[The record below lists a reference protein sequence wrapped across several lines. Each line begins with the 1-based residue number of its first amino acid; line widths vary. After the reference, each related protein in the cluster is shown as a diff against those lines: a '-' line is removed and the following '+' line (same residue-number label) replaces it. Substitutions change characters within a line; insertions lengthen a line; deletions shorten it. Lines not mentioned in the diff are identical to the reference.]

1 MPCILYCEA
10 TSAGPCRFNFPVIIC
25 ARDVSVHQAVY
36 GNERGLEMYQL
47 NTLSP
52 EDYLEPECPLCM
64 EPAHQDYSVVP
75 VPQQRIK
82 DKLDH
87 FMNTKD
93 YEGAERHLHYW
104 LDEAERGHDLRGRL
118 LVCNELIGV
127 YRKIGK
133 KEESFRFCAE
143 ALALLK
149 EMDYEESISAGTT
162 FVNAATAYSAFGEH
176 EDALAL
182 FLKARNLYERIPHTP
197 PHLLGGLYNNM
208 ALTYQALGR
217 YEEAFQFYHQALEK
231 MSLVSGGVLEQ
242 AVTCLNMADAVAEQ
256 SGLEEGEEEI
266 GRLLDRA
273 YTLLMDPS
281 AAHDGYYAF
290 ICERCAP
297 CFSYYGY
304 FAAADELLQEAK
316 SIHERA

>member
-1 MPCILYCEA
+1 MISGFQEVSPDILQSEGLRQ
-10 TSAGPCRFNFPVIIC
+10 SPGQEEKGP
-25 ARDVSVHQAVY
+25 
-36 GNERGLEMYQL
+36 EMNQL
-47 NTLSP
+47 NTLPP

-64 EPAHQDYSVVP
+64 DPVSHGSDVVP

-82 DKLDH
+82 DRLDH
-87 FMNTKD
+87 YMNRKD
-93 YEGAERHLHYW
+93 YEGAERHLLYW
-104 LDEAERGHDLRGRL
+104 LDEARRGHDLRGRL
-118 LVCNELIGV
+118 LICNELIGF
-127 YRKIGK
+127 YRKTGR
-133 KEESFRFCAE
+133 KEEAFQFCTE

-149 EMDYEESISAGTT
+149 QMDFEESISAGTT
-162 FVNAATAYSAFGEH
+162 YVNAATAYGAFGEH
-176 EDALAL
+176 RHALEL
-182 FLKARNLYERIPHTP
+182 FRKARALYERIPHTQ

-208 ALTYQALGR
+208 ALTCQALGR
-217 YEEAFQFYHQALEK
+217 YEEAFRFYHLALEK

-273 YTLLMDPS
+273 YDLLQDES
-281 AAHDGYYAF
+281 APHDGYYAF

-304 FAAADELLQEAK
+304 FAAAEELLQEAK
-316 SIHERA
+316 SIHERT